1 MSPHINKSQ
10 TNTWDSRL
18 PSPEFGKVEW
28 VRCPRPTEM
37 AKVLPASYQ
46 ASFMGP
52 KSVYR
57 NMACGY
63 LEENRVLPAN
73 EVIDDGRVQSISFPS
88 WTFLPQKLLNF

>member
-1 MSPHINKSQ
+1 
-10 TNTWDSRL
+10 
-18 PSPEFGKVEW
+18 
-28 VRCPRPTEM
+28 M
-37 AKVLPASYQ
+37 AKVSPASYQ

-73 EVIDDGRVQSISFPS
+73 EVIEDGRVHHLIFDKGAKTIQWKKDSIFSNMVLAQLAFIM
-88 WTFLPQKLLNF
+88 

>member
-1 MSPHINKSQ
+1 
-10 TNTWDSRL
+10 
-18 PSPEFGKVEW
+18 
-28 VRCPRPTEM
+28 M

-73 EVIDDGRVQSISFPS
+73 EVIEDGRLQSISFPS
-88 WTFLPQKLLNF
+88 